1 MDESNTY
8 NPSKTTYSKIL
19 DLICEYSRTSD
30 KLPSED
36 DIARQLN
43 ISRVK
48 VRDTMAVIEA
58 NGYIIRRRGVG
69 TLINKYALAEKAR
82 FDIDNYFDDM
92 ITRLGFA
99 PSDKLIEVS
108 LCTDPPADLYEKLD
122 LQPGVP
128 VFQVTK
134 IILADNTPAIY
145 IRDYVPSKYFDIE
158 HVDLQLI
165 TGNIFNYVQTRN
177 DFILHS
183 MIATL
188 DAVTIEDNNLA
199 ESMRL
204 PLGFPLLKAVE
215 ISYSQ
220 SIKPII
226 YSLEYYNTKIIPFSI
241 YKRIVIAASPH
252 AGSKKALND

>member
-1 MDESNTY
+1 MDKNNTYDSNT
-8 NPSKTTYSKIL
+8 TTYSKIL
-19 DLICEYSRTSD
+19 DLICTYNETSD

-36 DIARQLN
+36 VIAKQLN

-92 ITRLGFA
+92 ITKLGHTASNRL
-99 PSDKLIEVS
+99 IQVS
-108 LCTDPPADLYEKLD
+108 LCTDPPADLYTKLD
-122 LQPGVP
+122 LQPGTP
-128 VFQVTK
+128 VFKVAKT
-134 IILADNTPAIY
+134 ILADDTPAIF
-145 IRDYVPSKYFDIE
+145 ICDYVPSKFFYIDN
-158 HVDLQLI
+158 VDLNLI
-165 TGNIFNYVQTRN
+165 TSNIFNYVQTRN

-188 DAVTIEDNNLA
+188 DAITVDDKELS
-199 ESMRL
+199 ECMEL

-215 ISYSQ
+215 ISYTQ
-220 SIKPII
+220 NIQPVI

-241 YKRIVIAASPH
+241 YKRIVIASSPY
-252 AGSKKALND
+252 AGER